1 MATSGD
7 ASRTTGTPAA
17 GSGRLRNLAM
27 IAILDIGAPL
37 VAYKVL
43 RSAGMSAV
51 TSLLISGVFPAIHVT
66 IDAIRKRRLEVV
78 GVLVLAGILVGTVLG
93 LVSHNARLILVEGS
107 VGTGVFAV
115 GLLGSL
121 LTSRPLMFRLAVEF
135 IGPDTAK
142 GREMTELWQR
152 YEGFRRVFRIITVV
166 WGVGFLIEAALRVV
180 VVFNTSTGTALT
192 ISTATPFVF
201 LGILLAWTLAY
212 GRYNRK
218 KAERM
223 VAAGEMTLPG
233 QAESPSDTTAQAP
246 SPTITQ

>member
-1 MATSGD
+1 
-7 ASRTTGTPAA
+7 
-17 GSGRLRNLAM
+17 
-27 IAILDIGAPL
+27 
-37 VAYKVL
+37 
-43 RSAGMSAV
+43 
-51 TSLLISGVFPAIHVT
+51 
-66 IDAIRKRRLEVV
+66 
-78 GVLVLAGILVGTVLG
+78 
-93 LVSHNARLILVEGS
+93 
-107 VGTGVFAV
+107 
-115 GLLGSL
+115 
-121 LTSRPLMFRLAVEF
+121 MFRLAVEF

-142 GREMTELWQR
+142 GQEMTELWQR